1 MKPMAEMT
9 DMNAHLSAQRRR
21 VRRSA
26 LFFGLL
32 AFGVY
37 LTFIVYAVTHG
48 HR

>member
-1 MKPMAEMT
+1 MAETT
-9 DMNAHLSAQRRR
+9 DMNAHLAHLSAQRRR

>member
-1 MKPMAEMT
+1 MVDSTHTA
-9 DMNAHLSAQRRR
+9 DQRRR

-26 LFFGLL
+26 LLFGLL

-37 LTFIVYAVTHG
+37 LTFIAYAVLHG

>member
-1 MKPMAEMT
+1 MAEST
-9 DMNAHLSAQRRR
+9 AMNVHLTAQRRR

>member
-1 MKPMAEMT
+1 MAEST
-9 DMNAHLSAQRRR
+9 DMNVHLNAQRRR

-37 LTFIVYAVTHG
+37 VTFIVYAVTHG